1 MPSPFLPGSNPLT
14 PSSSFIDTSPPPSVG
29 VGFSDTAMPV
39 GNTYRGFGSSW
50 FNAENIAAEDW
61 ARSEQSAQNQFLR
74 QYQLDELGRKFNA
87 SEAQKARDFEE
98 RMSNTAYRRAIAD
111 MKAAGINP
119 VLALGKSGASSPSGV
134 AASSSS
140 GAAGGGYSRR
150 GSSDPLNKILQL
162 AGSLFATFLAGKI
175 AGSNQIAGL
184 AFRGY
189 GSENSFK
196 VGF

>member
-1 MPSPFLPGSNPLT
+1 MAVIGNLIAAKMAND
-14 PSSSFIDTSPPPSVG
+14 SS
-29 VGFSDTAMPV
+29 MPV
-39 GNTYRGFGSSW
+39 GLGSSSASSEPVGYTYRGLGSSW
-50 FNAENIAAEDW
+50 FNAENIAREDFE
-61 ARSEQSAQNQFLR
+61 RSEQAAQNAFYR
-74 QYQLDELGRKFNA
+74 QLDLDNLAREFNA
-87 SEAQKARDFEE
+87 AEAQKARDFEE
-98 RMSNTAYRRAIAD
+98 RMSNTAYQRAIAD

-119 VLALGKSGASSPSGV
+119 VLALGKSGASVPSGS

-140 GAAGGGYSRR
+140 GSAGGGYSSR

-189 GSENSFK
+189 GSDKSFK
-196 VGF
+196 IGF

>member
-1 MPSPFLPGSNPLT
+1 MANPVLFGSVANMGT
-14 PSSSFIDTSPPPSVG
+14 PSSPSVG
-29 VGFSDTAMPV
+29 VGFSDTATPV
-39 GNTYRGFGSSW
+39 GNTYRGVGSSW

-74 QYQLDELGRKFNA
+74 QYQLDELNRKFNA

-98 RMSNTAYRRAIAD
+98 RMSNTAYQRAIAD

-119 VLALGKSGASSPSGV
+119 VLALGKSGASTPSGV

-140 GAAGGGYSRR
+140 GAAGGGYSSRR
-150 GSSDPLNKILQL
+150 SSDPLNRILQL

>member
-1 MPSPFLPGSNPLT
+1 MASPVLFGSVANMGT
-14 PSSSFIDTSPPPSVG
+14 SSSPSVG

-39 GNTYRGFGSSW
+39 GDTYRGIGSSW
-50 FNAENIAAEDW
+50 FNAENVAAEDW

-98 RMSNTAYRRAIAD
+98 RMSNTAYQRAIAD

-134 AASSSS
+134 AASSSAGS
-140 GAAGGGYSRR
+140 AGGGYSPRH
-150 GSSDPLNKILQL
+150 SQDPLNKILQL

-189 GSENSFK
+189 GSEKSFK
-196 VGF
+196 IGF